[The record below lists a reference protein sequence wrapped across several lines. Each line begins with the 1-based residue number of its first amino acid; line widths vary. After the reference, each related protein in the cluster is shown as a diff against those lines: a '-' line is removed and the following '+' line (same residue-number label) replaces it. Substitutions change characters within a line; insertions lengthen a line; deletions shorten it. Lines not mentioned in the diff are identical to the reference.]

1 MKNLKIAFFGGT
13 FVHEKISKNCEKLGA
28 KCYLLDK
35 SKNCYS
41 SNNANFINIDFNNLS
56 KTISFIKRNK
66 INFLYISQSDVG
78 LKSIGKI
85 NNLLNLPGIDFS
97 NAERLTNKFSI
108 RKILKDNGFF
118 QPLFF
123 LYKKS
128 FNKKLLNDKNY
139 LLKPVDSSGSRG
151 IFDLSKKSV
160 FTKLFKK
167 SLSFS
172 KQKKLIIEE
181 KIEGIE
187 FGAQT
192 FSVNGSCS
200 FVVLHEDIM
209 SKINPK
215 IPAGHIMP
223 FKIFS
228 KKKIL
233 EIENKI
239 KKAINILGVKNGPC
253 NVDCIYTK
261 KKELFILEVSPR
273 LGATC
278 LPEMLK
284 IYTGIDWDI
293 NTIKL
298 YNNIPIKKIK
308 KSKKINVISRVFES
322 KISGYLLKYAIKK
335 IIPSSEIKFLIKK
348 SKKIEKFT
356 DGTKLFGY
364 IVAYS
369 NKRKYL
375 IDGTLK
381 TLNSMKLTIS
391 KFNDNNS

>member
-1 MKNLKIAFFGGT
+1 M
-13 FVHEKISKNCEKLGA
+13 
-28 KCYLLDK
+28 DK

-78 LKSIGKI
+78 IKSIGKI

-97 NAERLTNKFSI
+97 NANILTNKFSM

-128 FNKKLLNDKNY
+128 FNKKLLNDKNF

-151 IFDLSKKSV
+151 IFDLSKKSARP
-160 FTKLFKK
+160 KLFKK

-200 FVVLHEDIM
+200 IVVLHEDIM

-215 IPAGHIMP
+215 IP
-223 FKIFS
+223 S
-228 KKKIL
+228 
-233 EIENKI
+233 
-239 KKAINILGVKNGPC
+239 
-253 NVDCIYTK
+253 
-261 KKELFILEVSPR
+261 
-273 LGATC
+273 
-278 LPEMLK
+278 
-284 IYTGIDWDI
+284 
-293 NTIKL
+293 
-298 YNNIPIKKIK
+298 
-308 KSKKINVISRVFES
+308 
-322 KISGYLLKYAIKK
+322 
-335 IIPSSEIKFLIKK
+335 
-348 SKKIEKFT
+348 
-356 DGTKLFGY
+356 
-364 IVAYS
+364 
-369 NKRKYL
+369 
-375 IDGTLK
+375 GTLCHLRFSQK
-381 TLNSMKLTIS
+381 KDFGNRK
-391 KFNDNNS
+391 